1 MRKIILYVVFSSLL
15 LLGSAWAAG
24 DEDSLRHPLDAHLSE
39 TDTADLPDMMEKRYV
54 RVLTTINRT
63 NFFLAGA
70 KPHGF
75 EYSMLKEYEKFLNKG
90 IKRREL
96 KLTLEFIPVPRDRLL
111 RDLVAGYGDIAAAG
125 LTITEQREK
134 QVDFTRPYL
143 TGVGELLV
151 TYKKVKEPGS
161 LKELSGK
168 QVFVRKSSSY
178 YESLTVFNQR
188 LKNAG
193 RRPVKIVEADED
205 LETEDILEL
214 VNTGAIKRT
223 LCDSHIAR
231 IWADVLHGIKVH
243 EDIKLRKGGK
253 IAWAVRKSNP
263 KLKLSLDR
271 FIKGHRKGTL
281 LGNIFFKRYYKENA
295 WVKNP
300 MKGEAGK
307 KVQQYRPIFKK
318 YADQYGFDWRLIL
331 AMAFQES
338 GLNHKKKSSR
348 GAVGLMQI
356 KPSTASDP
364 KVGIENVYKLEN
376 NVHAAVKY
384 LDFIR
389 SRYFSDEEIRP
400 RDGVRLS
407 LAAYNAG
414 PAKIRTA
421 RKKAKK
427 MKLDP
432 NRWFRNVE
440 LAVLRTVGQ
449 ETVQYVSNINKY
461 YVIYKNTLERAE
473 ARKKV
478 TEKIR

>member
-1 MRKIILYVVFSSLL
+1 MRKIILYVLFSSLL
-15 LLGSAWAAG
+15 LLGSACAPE
-24 DEDSLRHPLDAHLSE
+24 DEDSLRHPLDAHFSK
-39 TDTADLPDMMEKRYV
+39 TYTGDLPDMIEKRYV
-54 RVLTTINRT
+54 RVLTNMNRT
-63 NFFLAGA
+63 NFFLADGNV
-70 KPHGF
+70 HGF
-75 EYSMLKEYEKFLNKG
+75 ECSMLKEYEKSLNKG
-90 IKRREL
+90 IKRGEL
-96 KLTLEFIPVPRDRLL
+96 KVTLEFIPVPRDRLL
-111 RDLVAGYGDIAAAG
+111 SDLLAGYGDIAAAG

-134 QVDFTRPYL
+134 KVDFTRPYL
-143 TGVGELLV
+143 TGVDELLV
-151 TYKKVKEPGS
+151 TYKKVNAPGS
-161 LKELSGK
+161 IKELSGK

-178 YESLTVFNQR
+178 YESLIIFNQQ
-188 LKNAG
+188 LKKAG
-193 RRPVKIVEADED
+193 RRPVKIVEADEN

-214 VNTGAIKRT
+214 VNTGVIKRT
-223 LCDSHIAR
+223 LCDSHIAQ
-231 IWADVLHGIKVH
+231 IWADVLPGIKVH

-263 KLKLSLDR
+263 KLKLSLDH

-281 LGNIFFKRYYKENA
+281 LGNIFFKQYYKENV

-300 MKGEAGK
+300 LKGDAGE
-307 KVQQYRPIFKK
+307 KVQQYRPIFEK

-364 KVGIENVYKLEN
+364 KVGIKNVYKLEN

-389 SRYFSDEEIRP
+389 SRYFSDKEILP
-400 RDGVRLS
+400 QDGVRLS

-414 PAKIRTA
+414 PAKIRSIQ
-421 RKKAKK
+421 RKAKK
-427 MKLDP
+427 MRLDP
-432 NRWFRNVE
+432 NRWFSNVE
-440 LAVLRTVGQ
+440 LAALQTVGQ

-461 YVIYKNTLERAE
+461 YVIYRNILERVE
-473 ARKKV
+473 ERKKV
-478 TEKIR
+478 REKIR